1 MPGRFRL
8 VVPVAVLALFV
19 ALAPSGRAR
28 SAGQEP
34 PAPPQKPASPQQQAP
49 QGQSPP
55 PQAQSQPSPQQPQQ
69 PIFRVGVNFVR
80 VDVIV
85 TDKQGNPVPDLT
97 QDDFEVQEDGKPQ
110 TIETF
115 RFIKLSG
122 NPEPGAEVPREIRT
136 PSDQETEVARDDV
149 RLFVFFLDDYHVR
162 RSSSMVVREPLG
174 NFVTK
179 QLGPMD
185 LVAIMYPLTPVDDVQ
200 FTRNHQAVVRAFERF
215 EGRKYDYRPLNDFEE
230 KYTYYPAAVVERIRN
245 EVVFT
250 ALRGLVTHLGS
261 LREGRK
267 SVILVSEGYTNT
279 LPPQLNDPIAN
290 MPGLGNPNRGQ
301 PRTGEASIA
310 EDRARFFA
318 EADLQTELRDV
329 YNDANRNNTTIY
341 ALDPRGLTPF
351 EFDINEGVEFRTDR
365 QMLESSLDTLRVL
378 AGETDGRAII
388 NRNDLEAG
396 LKQVVRDSA
405 AYYLLGYNSRAAPA
419 DGKFHEIKVRLKRP
433 GLQVRA
439 RKGYWAPS
447 VEDMARATAP
457 PKPGPPPAV
466 ERALSS
472 IVEPPRG
479 RFIRSWVGT
488 ARGENGKTR
497 ITFVWEPIPPPPGT
511 DREPPTQ
518 VALVAAGKGTA
529 PYFRGRVPD
538 TSVTIT
544 EGAPGAG
551 GSGARRG
558 PYLVAFDAPPGPMQ
572 LRINV
577 QGSDNRLVDAETRSV
592 EVPDFT
598 APQIHLSTPAVFR
611 AANAREFREISSDP
625 AAVPTASREFLRTE
639 RLLVRLDAYAPGNA
653 QPTVTA
659 RLLNRGGS
667 AMVDVPVKAPAAP
680 GSPYAIDL
688 PLAGLASGEYLLEI
702 KAAAGEET
710 ASQLIAMR
718 ITS

>member
-1 MPGRFRL
+1 MSGRFRL
-8 VVPVAVLALFV
+8 VVPAAVLALLV

-28 SAGQEP
+28 SAGHEP
-34 PAPPQKPASPQQQAP
+34 LAPPQKPASPQQQAP

-55 PQAQSQPSPQQPQQ
+55 PQAPSQQPPQQPQQ

-115 RFIKLSG
+115 RFIRLSG

-162 RSSSMVVREPLG
+162 RSSSMVVHEPIG

-179 QLGPMD
+179 QVGPMD

-200 FTRNHQAVVRAFERF
+200 FTRNHQAVVRALERF

-267 SVILVSEGYTNT
+267 AVILVSEGYSNT
-279 LPPQLNDPIAN
+279 LPPQLNDPIAA

-318 EADLQTELRDV
+318 EADMQTELRDV

-378 AGETDGRAII
+378 AGETDGRHHQPQ
-388 NRNDLEAG
+388 RPEAG

-405 AYYLLGYNSRAAPA
+405 ASLPARLQPKGAPA
-419 DGKFHEIKVRLKRP
+419 DGKFHGSRCGSS
-433 GLQVRA
+433 GLGCRCVPA
-439 RKGYWAPS
+439 KAVWAPT

-466 ERALSS
+466 ERALLDRRT
-472 IVEPPRG
+472 PRG
-479 RFIRSWVGT
+479 RFIRSWSGA
-488 ARGENGKTR
+488 ARGENGKT
-497 ITFVWEPIPPPPGT
+497 
-511 DREPPTQ
+511 
-518 VALVAAGKGTA
+518 
-529 PYFRGRVPD
+529 
-538 TSVTIT
+538 
-544 EGAPGAG
+544 
-551 GSGARRG
+551 GSPSSGSRSRRR
-558 PYLVAFDAPPGPMQ
+558 PE
-572 LRINV
+572 R
-577 QGSDNRLVDAETRSV
+577 
-592 EVPDFT
+592 
-598 APQIHLSTPAVFR
+598 
-611 AANAREFREISSDP
+611 
-625 AAVPTASREFLRTE
+625 TASRRRRWRWSRPGKERHRT
-639 RLLVRLDAYAPGNA
+639 
-653 QPTVTA
+653 
-659 RLLNRGGS
+659 S
-667 AMVDVPVKAPAAP
+667 
-680 GSPYAIDL
+680 
-688 PLAGLASGEYLLEI
+688 
-702 KAAAGEET
+702 AAGFPT
-710 ASQLIAMR
+710 RA
-718 ITS
+718 